1 MESRIVKQAREFCSS
16 LFSEM
21 ELSESQEFEIF
32 STAMLATTLANK
44 VDNEILKDT
53 WLNDNI
59 SGIDGFFIIIDNA
72 LYSINNYSTILEN
85 NEEFKPCRLQI
96 YSKFL

>member
-53 WLNDNI
+53 
-59 SGIDGFFIIIDNA
+59 F
-72 LYSINNYSTILEN
+72 
-85 NEEFKPCRLQI
+85 
-96 YSKFL
+96 